1 MTGPPGKV
9 EENLSSALSQV
20 LADRIQR
27 EGKITFR
34 DWMKTA
40 LYHPQLGYYNRP
52 DLKRWGKDG
61 DYRTSPERSKLFS
74 ATFARYFANLYE
86 RLRQPG
92 QFQIVEFGAGNG
104 DFAAGILSSL
114 HKQFSS
120 IYQKTC
126 YAIVDCSLDSQRR
139 CMENTELYRER
150 VRFLSLDHFTDMAP
164 HIVFSNELL
173 DAFPVHRVRKVDG
186 EIKEL
191 YVDLIE
197 GEFAWASG
205 PPTKLELIRYCEEN
219 VSLMVEGQTID
230 INLGIV
236 DWLSSIPKSTEF
248 VVTVDYGDK
257 QPQIYDPTLRLDG
270 TLRAFRRHQFVD
282 NVLESPGDCDI
293 TTSVDWTFVMN
304 EGKRVGFEVERFE
317 RLDQFLL
324 SEGLLAELEDRLST
338 LDTDAQRAE
347 LTSSAREMILPGGMA
362 SSFQI
367 LVQRRSLDEQ

>member
-1 MTGPPGKV
+1 MTRPSEKV
-9 EENLSSALSQV
+9 EGNLSSALFQI

-27 EGKITFR
+27 DGKITFR
-34 DWMKTA
+34 DWMETA
-40 LYHPQLGYYNRP
+40 LYHPQLGYYNRS

-61 DYRTSPERSKLFS
+61 DYRTSPERSRLFS
-74 ATFARYFANLYE
+74 ATFARYFANLYQ
-86 RLRQPG
+86 RLGQPD
-92 QFQIVEFGAGNG
+92 QFQLVEFGAGNG
-104 DFAAGILSSL
+104 EFAAGILSSL
-114 HKQFSS
+114 HKQFSN

-126 YAIVDCSLDSQRR
+126 YAIVDSSLDSQSR
-139 CMENTELYRER
+139 CMESTELHRER
-150 VRFLSLDHFTDMAP
+150 VRFLTPDHFTEMAP
-164 HIVFSNELL
+164 DIVFSNELL
-173 DAFPVHRVRKVDG
+173 DAFPVHRVRRVDG

-197 GEFAWASG
+197 GEFAWTPG
-205 PPTKLELIRYCEEN
+205 PPTKLELVTYCEEN
-219 VSLMVEGQTID
+219 VSQMDEGQTID
-230 INLGIV
+230 INLHIA

-248 VVTVDYGDK
+248 VLTVDYGDE
-257 QPQIYDPTLRLDG
+257 QPRIYDPTLRFDG

-293 TTSVDWTFVMN
+293 TTSIDWTFVMK
-304 EGKRVGFEVERFE
+304 EGRRAGLTVERFE

-324 SEGLLAELEDRLST
+324 SEGLLSELEDRLSN